1 MTQHFTAEET
11 MTFPE
16 LAIGRKDDS
25 AKTLAG
31 LLKDFSPALMQV
43 AEVGTFGAHKYARG
57 NWLKVDNGIER
68 YEDALWRHLL
78 QHGTD
83 PESGLD
89 HLAHAAWN
97 ILALITLHHK
107 ERTK

>member
-1 MTQHFTAEET
+1 MTHQFTRDNTAS
-11 MTFPE
+11 FPE
-16 LAIGRKDDS
+16 LAPGRKDDS
-25 AKTLAG
+25 TKTLAG

-83 PESGLD
+83 HESGLD

-107 ERTK
+107 EKMR